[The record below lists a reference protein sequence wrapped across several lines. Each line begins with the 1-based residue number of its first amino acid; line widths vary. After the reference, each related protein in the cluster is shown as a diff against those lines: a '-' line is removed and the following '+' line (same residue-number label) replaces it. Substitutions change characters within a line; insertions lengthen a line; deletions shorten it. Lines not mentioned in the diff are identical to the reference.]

1 MKRVGLVAIAVTCL
15 LLVTGCNKKEVL
27 FKEDTKHNNMN
38 DYTYKFIGESNHFYF
53 QTGKVYYEESTQA
66 LLISN
71 FKVKGN
77 ISNKAK
83 FSIGLYFNDNLLY
96 GSLDTKLTK
105 KELENTV
112 IAESGNV
119 AKIDSKGNQ
128 IGESDAFLETK
139 KDTFKVSIKLI
150 VKYCIDKKCEEE
162 PLKIRYLK

>member
-1 MKRVGLVAIAVTCL
+1 M
-15 LLVTGCNKKEVL
+15 
-27 FKEDTKHNNMN
+27 
-38 DYTYKFIGESNHFYF
+38 
-53 QTGKVYYEESTQA
+53 
-66 LLISN
+66 
-71 FKVKGN
+71 
-77 ISNKAK
+77 
-83 FSIGLYFNDNLLY
+83 Y
-96 GSLDTKLTK
+96 GSLDTKQTK